1 MPISAEHWEAR
12 IGRRVRLRDLH
23 VLLTVVQTSSMAK
36 AAQRLSI
43 SQSAVS
49 KAIADLEYTVGV
61 RLLDRSPRGV
71 EPTSYGSAL
80 VKRGLAA
87 FDELRQG
94 VGEIEFMSDASV
106 GEVRVGCPES
116 MVATLLPPVV
126 KQLSAGRPGITVQVA
141 QMNPITLDVR
151 ELRERRVD
159 MMIGRVAPAFA
170 EEDLKTEV
178 LFEERLVVVAGAQ
191 SHWARRRNVDLS
203 KLLDA
208 SWIHFPPGEAPR
220 MLVDKAFAAK
230 GLTAPRA
237 AVATFSFYLRD
248 MLLTSG
254 DYVTVIPASMV
265 RVFNAKG
272 RAVKVLPI
280 DLGIQAR
287 PVAIFTLKNRTLS
300 PAAELFIKCVR
311 ATVKSSL
318 SNLGVPE

>member
-23 VLLTVVQTSSMAK
+23 ILLTVVQMSSMAK

-49 KAIADLEYTVGV
+49 KAIADLEYTLGV

-71 EPTSYGSAL
+71 EPTPYGGAL
-80 VKRGLAA
+80 IKRGLAA

-94 VGEIEFMSDASV
+94 IGEIEFMSDASV

-116 MVATLLPPVV
+116 MVATLLPPVI
-126 KQLSAGRPGITVQVA
+126 KQLSLSHPGIAVQVA
-141 QMNPITLDVR
+141 QMNPVTLDVR
-151 ELRERRVD
+151 ELRERKVD

-170 EEDLKTEV
+170 EEDLTTEI
-178 LFEERLVVVAGAQ
+178 LFEERLVIVAGAQ
-191 SHWARRRNVDLS
+191 SHWARRRNIELS

-208 SWIHFPPGEAPR
+208 NWIHFPPGEAPR
-220 MLVDKAFAAK
+220 MLVDKAFSAR
-230 GLTAPRA
+230 GLTPPRA

-265 RVFNAKG
+265 RVFNANSHK
-272 RAVKVLPI
+272 VKVLPI

-287 PVAIFTLKNRTLS
+287 PVAIFTLKDRSLS

-311 ATVKSSL
+311 ATVKSTL
-318 SNLGVPE
+318 SNLGVPG

>member
-1 MPISAEHWEAR
+1 MRISAEHWEAR

-23 VLLTVVQTSSMAK
+23 ILLTVVQTSSMAK

-71 EPTSYGSAL
+71 EPTLYGSAL

-116 MVATLLPPVV
+116 MVATLLPPVI
-126 KQLSAGRPGITVQVA
+126 KQLSLSHPGITVQVA
-141 QMNPITLDVR
+141 QMNPVTLDIR
-151 ELRERRVD
+151 ELRERKVD
-159 MMIGRVAPAFA
+159 MMIGRVAPGFA
-170 EEDLKTEV
+170 EEDLKTEI

-191 SHWARRRNVDLS
+191 SQWARRRNIELS

-208 SWIHFPPGEAPR
+208 TWIHNPPGEAPR
-220 MLVDKAFAAK
+220 ILVDKAFSAR
-230 GLTAPRA
+230 GLTPPRA

-265 RVFNAKG
+265 RVFNAKSPT
-272 RAVKVLPI
+272 VKVLPI

-287 PVAIFTLKNRTLS
+287 PVAIFMLKNRTLS

-311 ATVKSSL
+311 AAVKSTL
-318 SNLGVPE
+318 SNLGVPG

>member
-1 MPISAEHWEAR
+1 MPIQAEHWETR

-23 VLLTVVQTSSMAK
+23 ILLTVVQTSSMAK
-36 AAQRLSI
+36 AALRLSI

-49 KAIADLEYTVGV
+49 KAIADLEHTLRVK
-61 RLLDRSPRGV
+61 LLDRSPRGV
-71 EPTSYGSAL
+71 EPTSYGGAL

-116 MVATLLPPVV
+116 MVATLLPPVIRR
-126 KQLSAGRPGITVQVA
+126 LSASHPGITVQVA
-141 QMNPITLDVR
+141 QINPVTLDVR

-159 MMIGRVAPAFA
+159 MMIGRVAPGFA

-178 LFEERLVVVAGAQ
+178 LFEERLVAVAGAQ
-191 SHWARRRNVDLS
+191 SHWARRRKIDLS
-203 KLLDA
+203 ELLDA
-208 SWIHFPPGEAPR
+208 TWIHFPPGEAPR
-220 MLVDKAFAAK
+220 IIVDKAFSAK
-230 GLTAPRA
+230 GLAPPRA

-248 MLLTSG
+248 MLLSSG

-265 RVFNAKG
+265 RVFNAKSQ
-272 RAVKVLPI
+272 AVKVLPI

-300 PAAELFIKCVR
+300 PAAELFIRHIRTSAASAVQTAR
-311 ATVKSSL
+311 R
-318 SNLGVPE
+318 

>member
-1 MPISAEHWEAR
+1 
-12 IGRRVRLRDLH
+12 
-23 VLLTVVQTSSMAK
+23 MAK
-36 AAQRLSI
+36 AGQRLSI

-49 KAIADLEYTVGV
+49 KAIADLEYTLGV

-106 GEVRVGCPES
+106 GDVRVGCPES
-116 MVATLLPPVV
+116 MVATLLPPVI
-126 KQLSAGRPGITVQVA
+126 KQLSVSHPGITVQVA
-141 QMNPITLDVR
+141 QMNPVTLDVR

-159 MMIGRVAPAFA
+159 MMIGRVAPSFV

-178 LFEERLVVVAGAQ
+178 LFEERLVIVAGAQ
-191 SHWARRRNVDLS
+191 SRWARRRKIELS
-203 KLLDA
+203 ELA
-208 SWIHFPPGEAPR
+208 GAIWIHFPPGEAPAI
-220 MLVDKAFAAK
+220 LVDKAFSAR
-230 GLTAPRA
+230 GLTPPRA

-265 RVFNAKG
+265 RVFNAE
-272 RAVKVLPI
+272 RHRVKVLPI

-287 PVAIFTLKNRTLS
+287 PVAIFTLKNRALS
-300 PAAELFIKCVR
+300 PAAELFIGRVR